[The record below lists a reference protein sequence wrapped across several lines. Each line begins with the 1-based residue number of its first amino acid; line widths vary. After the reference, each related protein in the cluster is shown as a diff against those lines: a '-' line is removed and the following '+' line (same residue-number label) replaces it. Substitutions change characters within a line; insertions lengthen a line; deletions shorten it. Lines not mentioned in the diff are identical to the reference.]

1 MTVLTRTAALLL
13 ALLALGACATASERA
28 DPEAETVL
36 EVENQSTLLMTVYAV
51 RGSGERRRLGQ
62 ANSLSTTHLTI
73 PSTLV
78 FGITSLRFQADPVGS
93 DRAPVSQSIT
103 VSPGDTL
110 VMTIPPF

>member
-1 MTVLTRTAALLL
+1 MSVPIRTATLLL
-13 ALLALGACATASERA
+13 ALLALAACATGSGRT
-28 DPEAETVL
+28 DTEAETVL
-36 EVENQSTLLMTVYAV
+36 EVENQSTLLMTIYAV
-51 RGSGERRRLGQ
+51 RGAGERRRLGQ

-93 DRAPVSQSIT
+93 DRTPVSQSIT